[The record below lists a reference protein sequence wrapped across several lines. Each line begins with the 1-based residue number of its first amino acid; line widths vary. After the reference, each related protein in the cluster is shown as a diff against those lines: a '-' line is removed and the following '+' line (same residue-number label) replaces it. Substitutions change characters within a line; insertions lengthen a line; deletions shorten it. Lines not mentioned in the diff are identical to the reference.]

1 MALTEASIA
10 STRNPLFASQ
20 NAIAP
25 TPQPT
30 SRRWTLPLA
39 SLSRPPH
46 RRIAHRA
53 TAGSGHVP
61 HWTERWRS
69 SHFWMLVFVAVSC
82 CTFQL
87 LDLVLELVDLTV
99 LQLHGHGRDDRHE
112 PHADDETSPS
122 DDHQVQELDE
132 HVPPHL
138 STDHRANSGRPA
150 GTRCGGIPRA
160 SMGSAFPRTSGARSR
175 CTGRSRACGARSLV
189 SPGAC
194 AASPSPRGT
203 ARGDSPGP

>member
-69 SHFWMLVFVAVSC
+69 SHFWMLVWAVSC

-87 LDLVLELVDLTV
+87 LFQAPDLLLKSHNLPVLV
-99 LQLHGHGRDDRHE
+99 
-112 PHADDETSPS
+112 PH
-122 DDHQVQELDE
+122 
-132 HVPPHL
+132 
-138 STDHRANSGRPA
+138 R
-150 GTRCGGIPRA
+150 
-160 SMGSAFPRTSGARSR
+160 
-175 CTGRSRACGARSLV
+175 
-189 SPGAC
+189 
-194 AASPSPRGT
+194 
-203 ARGDSPGP
+203 